1 MTLLAI
7 DTSTAATVVAVAR
20 DDGTLLASRRHD
32 PAAPADGGR
41 RRPQPQHTTQGLAL
55 AAEAL
60 AEAQTTW
67 QQLTRIGVGVGPG
80 SFTGLRSGLSA
91 GAALAARL
99 GVPAVALRG
108 PALLAQGAG
117 REREL
122 LTVIDGRRGELFV
135 ERFAAGAIAPD
146 VLSGGAPQLIALA
159 GAGAIDRL
167 AGVLAIG
174 DGAVLASEALRAAGA
189 EVPPAGDPRHRID
202 AAALAALTAAAPG
215 VEPGQLR
222 PAYGREPDA
231 VPTAERKARR

>member
-7 DTSTAATVVAVAR
+7 DTSTAATVVAVAS

-32 PAAPADGGR
+32 PVADGDGR
-41 RRPQPQHTTQGLAL
+41 RRPQPQHTTLGLPL

-60 AEAQTTW
+60 AEAHTSW
-67 QQLTRIGVGVGPG
+67 QELTRIGVGVGPG

-99 GVPAVALRG
+99 GVEAVALRG

-117 REREL
+117 RERDL
-122 LTVIDGRRGELFV
+122 LAVIDGRRGELFI
-135 ERFAAGAIAPD
+135 ERFAVGALAPS
-146 VLSGGAPQLIALA
+146 VLSGGAPQLIPLA
-159 GAGAIDRL
+159 EAGAIDRL
-167 AGVLAIG
+167 DGVLAVG
-174 DGAVLASEALRAAGA
+174 DGAVLAAEALRAAGA

-202 AAALAALTAAAPG
+202 AAALAALTAAGAG
-215 VEPGQLR
+215 VDPAQLR

-231 VPTAERKARR
+231 VPTAEREAKR